1 MDKEQII
8 EDILSHLAI
17 KSKDGFL
24 GGFDLSENVEL
35 LKKTLEEYGLS
46 EEDIRSVMEKTLKD
60 KEKLGVKKVKT
71 LPTADADWSKG
82 DVSAES
88 LRRKNIPEDKIEKI
102 IEFFK
107 SKDSATEVQDKWT
120 RDEEEFLKRF
130 NKLTPS
136 QAADYMGTLYTSRV
150 TLHDDEHIIGFL
162 DSNFLK
168 GSSAIGRG
176 EYPLL
181 FLMKDAETGRSESG
195 DLKVGGQVIDVKESV
210 GGVFKVEDNT
220 FKNRG
225 FNKLKIVEAMNELEL
240 FIRRKKENYEALLNL
255 LKKMN
260 DKGKLTE
267 KEFKYAVAYFEAP
280 TKESFGVNTFNA
292 LIKCRGYFKAMGD
305 EEKIEA
311 IANVA
316 DFKISGKEVEVAID
330 IPDKSSQNTIENP
343 PEEKTP
349 VNIEVQAIED
359 KERGIIIPQILNLI
373 MFSDDT
379 LTPEDVGKNILPELD
394 YNGIIIIN
402 KVGTDASKKI
412 TWVEYIEDLTNTSGW
427 AFYSYS
433 KGIKFKKIGS

>member
-8 EDILSHLAI
+8 EDILSQLTI
-17 KSKDGFL
+17 KSDDGFL
-24 GGFDLSENVEL
+24 NGFDLSENIEL
-35 LKKTLEEYGLS
+35 FKNTLAEYGLS
-46 EEDIRSVMEKTLKD
+46 EEEVQSVMEKTLKS
-60 KEKLGVKKVKT
+60 KEKLGVKKVT
-71 LPTADADWSKG
+71 TVPPLDTEWSRGNVSTAI
-82 DVSAES
+82 
-88 LRRKNIPEDKIEKI
+88 LRSKNIPEDKIEKI
-102 IEFFK
+102 IKFFK
-107 SKDSATEVQDKWT
+107 LKDSAENTKDKWT
-120 RDEEEFLKRF
+120 SDEEDFLRNF

-136 QAADYMGTLYTSRV
+136 QAADYMGTLYTSRS
-150 TLHDDEHIIGFL
+150 TLHDDDHIIGFL
-162 DSNFLK
+162 DSNYLK
-168 GSSAIGRG
+168 GASAIGRG

-181 FLMKDAETGRSESG
+181 FLIRGAETGRSESG
-195 DLKVGGQVIDVKESV
+195 DLKVGGRVIDVKESV

-225 FNKLKIVEAMNELEL
+225 FNKLKIVQAMNELEL
-240 FIRRKKENYEALLNL
+240 FIRTKKENYEALLNL

-330 IPDKSSQNTIENP
+330 IPDKSSQSTIENP

-373 MFSDDT
+373 MFSDDS
-379 LTPEDVGKNILPELD
+379 LTPEDVGKSILPELD
-394 YNGIIIIN
+394 YDGIIIIN
-402 KVGTDASKKI
+402 KVGTDSSKKI
-412 TWVEYIEDLTNTSGW
+412 TWLEYIEDLTNTSGW

>member
-46 EEDIRSVMEKTLKD
+46 EEDVQSVMEKTLKD
-60 KEKLGVKKVKT
+60 KEKLGVKKVTT
-71 LPTADADWSKG
+71 LPTTDANWSKG
-82 DVSAES
+82 DISAES

-136 QAADYMGTLYTSRV
+136 QAADYMGTLYTSRA
-150 TLHDDEHIIGFL
+150 TLHDDEHVIGFL
-162 DSNFLK
+162 DSNYLK

-181 FLMKDAETGRSESG
+181 FLIKGAETGRSESG

-260 DKGKLTE
+260 DTGKLTE

-316 DFKISGKEVEVAID
+316 DFKISGKEVEVAVD
-330 IPDKSSQNTIENP
+330 IPDKSSQKTIENP
-343 PEEKTP
+343 PAERTP

-373 MFSDDT
+373 MFSDDS